1 MGMGNSFPV
10 TKSSPKIVGIKMWR
24 ASEMVTRAVV
34 QGKLLDYLNRYIT
47 LAELVDWAETVMMD
61 GEFDE
66 RDVDLLTEI
75 VARLGLA
82 DVREFGLSW
91 EDCYEFLARL
101 GYHVQV
107 TTTAA

>member
-1 MGMGNSFPV
+1 
-10 TKSSPKIVGIKMWR
+10 
-24 ASEMVTRAVV
+24 MVTRAVV

-66 RDVDLLTEI
+66 RDVDLLTDI

-91 EDCYEFLARL
+91 EACYEFLARL

-107 TTTAA
+107 TVTAT